1 MNPGAWSL
9 LLSTHRAVALLLLTL
24 AIVALAVTVTLV
36 GAAWLTDAAPGGDA
50 LLGPFR
56 WVPLSERGLA

>member
-24 AIVALAVTVTLV
+24 AVVALAVVVTLV
-36 GAAWLTDAAPGGDA
+36 GTAWLTHVAPGQDA

-56 WVPLSERGLA
+56 WVPLSERDLA